1 MGLSPINCSSHLG
14 IATWPWGKYL
24 GEKPI
29 KVKISKII
37 RLHPK
42 SCVMKAK
49 ASGYYANS
57 ILATL
62 DAKTNGFDEA
72 ILLDY
77 RGYIA
82 EGPGENIF
90 MVKDNVL
97 YTPKKDSI
105 LPGITRD
112 TIIKLVKDL
121 KIKIK
126 EKNITK
132 KQIKQAD
139 EVFFVGTA
147 AEITP
152 IGQIDKKKIN
162 HGKIGP
168 ITRKLQDTFQKVVT
182 GEIKRYRNWLSY
194 IN

>member
-1 MGLSPINCSSHLG
+1 
-14 IATWPWGKYL
+14 
-24 GEKPI
+24 
-29 KVKISKII
+29 
-37 RLHPK
+37 
-42 SCVMKAK
+42 MKAK